1 MKLLDKDI
9 YLIQLQ
15 DGISVKVQSMPFPF
29 HLMVLTWQLSGEMV
43 IFSVQ

>member
-15 DGISVKVQSMPFPF
+15 DGISVKVQSMPSPF
-29 HLMVLTWQLSGEMV
+29 HLMVLTWQLSGETV
-43 IFSVQ
+43 IFSVK